1 MSTPTFFLI
10 WPSLSSPQ
18 PWAALLLYLFVYP
31 SHPPFPVIPPH
42 IPAHMLKARE
52 ACTRCSIL
60 FSVTHPQTHTQR
72 HARLSL
78 KSDSYK
84 LQSSTVKKMEEDQ
97 RFAALAWHP
106 NTLSKVCASQWTL
119 PPITQQW
126 LQRIVYFLELCRPT
140 SLLRM
145 ERLNILGVYSLSDWG
160 RQQPEFSHVYEEGEV
175 GNYED
180 TPTSISSWHRPT
192 PSMIPAQYLAYVLCQ
207 QYPRCSRQ
215 VSGAIDRMLSYMTST
230 RVNRTRGGPVTAA
243 EEQESGAQCHPVLAT
258 PLVVARLRDQLRPLQ
273 QTLSSNPPYI
283 ECQHCHHH
291 GHHPTEQRMSLR
303 SNVADL
309 VNSAVTPR

>member
-42 IPAHMLKARE
+42 IPAHMLNARE

-84 LQSSTVKKMEEDQ
+84 LQSSAVKKMEEDQ
-97 RFAALAWHP
+97 RFAAWAWHP

-145 ERLNILGVYSLSDWG
+145 ERLNILGVYCLTEVVNNPSFHMFMKKGRWG
-160 RQQPEFSHVYEEGEV
+160 TTRTRLQASARDIGRRHPWYQPNILRMY
-175 GNYED
+175 
-180 TPTSISSWHRPT
+180 
-192 PSMIPAQYLAYVLCQ
+192 C
-207 QYPRCSRQ
+207 
-215 VSGAIDRMLSYMTST
+215 VSST
-230 RVNRTRGGPVTAA
+230 R
-243 EEQESGAQCHPVLAT
+243 GAV
-258 PLVVARLRDQLRPLQ
+258 
-273 QTLSSNPPYI
+273 
-283 ECQHCHHH
+283 
-291 GHHPTEQRMSLR
+291 GKW
-303 SNVADL
+303 
-309 VNSAVTPR
+309 AVP